1 VRVNTV
7 NPGLI
12 DTPLSRAVFNDP
24 AASARRLADIPLGR
38 AGTAEEV
45 ADAIVFL
52 ASDEAAYITGADV
65 TIDGGQTAG

>member
-1 VRVNTV
+1 MRYSTIPLRLPGDWRTSRSVA
-7 NPGLI
+7 PGL
-12 DTPLSRAVFNDP
+12 R
-24 AASARRLADIPLGR
+24 
-38 AGTAEEV
+38 EEV